1 MDGETPSA
9 APVAPPV
16 ETPEAARRVR
26 PPLSPEQRE
35 RATERKRIARAIAKD
50 KTEKTSAKVERI
62 ESRPAENAITKAEL
76 TATYDELREEL
87 DLVNAR
93 LPDTIQMVD
102 PQKAALA
109 ICATPI
115 VVRLSRSAV
124 PAAVEKAS
132 IWWFVGMAG
141 VGLAV
146 AFGPQIYLAAQTA
159 RAQAEREATNA
170 TPAA

>member
-16 ETPEAARRVR
+16 ETQEARRVR

-35 RATERKRIARAIAKD
+35 RATERKRIARAIQKD
-50 KTEKTSAKVERI
+50 KAEKTTAKVERI
-62 ESRPAENAITKAEL
+62 ESRPAENAITKADL
-76 TATYDELREEL
+76 TATYDELRDEL
-87 DLVNAR
+87 EVINAR
-93 LPDTIQMVD
+93 LPDTIQMVG
-102 PQKAALA
+102 PQQAALA

-124 PAAVEKAS
+124 PDAIEKAS

-146 AFGPQIYLAAQTA
+146 AFGPQMYMAAQTA
-159 RAQAEREATNA
+159 RAQAEREAKNA
-170 TPAA
+170 TQTA